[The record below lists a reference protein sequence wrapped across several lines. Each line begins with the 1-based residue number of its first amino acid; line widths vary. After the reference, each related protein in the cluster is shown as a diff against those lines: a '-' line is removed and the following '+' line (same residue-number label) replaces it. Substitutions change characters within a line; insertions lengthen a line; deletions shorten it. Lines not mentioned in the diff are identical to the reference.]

1 MTKKREH
8 GAHPPPG
15 LNFWQDRLWAQSALH
30 GTSRVLTTVPCHPAP
45 ARLTLGTRAWEPGL
59 DPRQPL
65 SPPLTATPDD
75 PQYGLHSLDGAQD
88 PGGPVGPALVLS
100 AEPST

>member
-1 MTKKREH
+1 M
-8 GAHPPPG
+8 GAERSTRHKPGSNNCPLPP
-15 LNFWQDRLWAQSALH
+15 LH
-30 GTSRVLTTVPCHPAP
+30 RPVSRWELMPE
-45 ARLTLGTRAWEPGL
+45 RAWEPGL

-65 SPPLTATPDD
+65 SPPLTATPDN

-100 AEPST
+100 AEPSP

>member
-1 MTKKREH
+1 MPE
-8 GAHPPPG
+8 
-15 LNFWQDRLWAQSALH
+15 
-30 GTSRVLTTVPCHPAP
+30 
-45 ARLTLGTRAWEPGL
+45 RAWEPGL

-100 AEPST
+100 AEPSP